1 MSVLW
6 YCANTVRFVQVRTM
20 AKLSISEAIK
30 QSGVARSTFYNKYVN
45 KGVISVSVSDNKKY
59 IDSSELVRVFPNL
72 AISTTKNSP
81 SNTESNTE
89 SNSVEHPENTLLKME
104 IKLLREVL
112 DKTEQDKQ
120 WLKDQNAT
128 LLLRLEQPQ
137 LQKHI
142 NPLLKW
148 WRGLGDK

>member
-1 MSVLW
+1 
-6 YCANTVRFVQVRTM
+6 M

-45 KGVISVSVSDNKKY
+45 KGIISVSVSDNKKY

-81 SNTESNTE
+81 SNTESN
-89 SNSVEHPENTLLKME
+89 SVEHPENTLLKME

-112 DKTEQDKQ
+112 DKTEEDKQ

-128 LLLRLEQPQ
+128 LLLRLEPPQP
-137 LQKHI
+137 QKHI

>member
-6 YCANTVRFVQVRTM
+6 YCTNTVRFVQVRTM

-45 KGVISVSVSDNKKY
+45 KGVISISVSDNKKY

-72 AISTTKNSP
+72 VVSTTKNSP
-81 SNTESNTE
+81 SNTE

-128 LLLRLEQPQ
+128 LLLRLEPPQP
-137 LQKHI
+137 QKHI

>member
-1 MSVLW
+1 
-6 YCANTVRFVQVRTM
+6 M

-45 KGVISVSVSDNKKY
+45 KGIISVSVSDNKKY

-72 AISTTKNSP
+72 DISTTKNTP
-81 SNTESNTE
+81 SNNA
-89 SNSVEHPENTLLKME
+89 EHPENTRLKME

-128 LLLRLEQPQ
+128 LLLRLEPPE